1 MYRTVLV
8 VGECITIENVIKLP
22 NFGRLLRTSWYFIF
36 ACVFHPNFLFTPL
49 TRCFKMVGLFRQ
61 EVFCKK
67 PTKNFMEITAEVPNL
82 MGFVLADL
90 KPSLLFP
97 MPCFPSDL
105 Y

>member
-49 TRCFKMVGLFRQ
+49 TRCFKMVVCLDKRF
-61 EVFCKK
+61 
-67 PTKNFMEITAEVPNL
+67 
-82 MGFVLADL
+82 FVRNQPKILWR
-90 KPSLLFP
+90 
-97 MPCFPSDL
+97 
-105 Y
+105 